1 VRSIASL
8 SKLFKLKKNNKTA
21 DLYDDDELAKAW
33 RKERAQK
40 KRREKARTPSPDT
53 TEESSDCSSEGD
65 ATKSLD
71 EIVGDAETVL
81 KTISCEETCEETEQT
96 LQTASDEET
105 EETEETDET
114 DEEEETDEET
124 EEDEDDDETF
134 VVADKKKTAAA
145 GEKTAAYAPTGL
157 PGLYCGCVDWIC
169 ANELP
174 SVLSK

>member
-1 VRSIASL
+1 VSSIASL
-8 SKLFKLKKNNKTA
+8 SKLFKLKKNNKTG

-40 KRREKARTPSPDT
+40 KRRELKARTPSPDT
-53 TEESSDCSSEGD
+53 TEESSDCSSESE

-81 KTISCEETCEETEQT
+81 KSISYEETCEETEQT

-105 EETEETDET
+105 EETEDT

-134 VVADKKKTAAA
+134 VLAEKKKTGAA

-157 PGLYCGCVDWIC
+157 PGLCGCMDWIC